1 VASADV
7 ELKSTLQVLF
17 ASDLFVE
24 NEVYLFGQSRERGP
38 TAIGG
43 VTWLLSGLRPPD
55 ALARALE
62 VAVADLRR
70 VSVQRQLVLL
80 CASRPVRSTRITRH
94 LRLWKALEHRKVSL
108 PEGRRSA
115 EFCVG
120 DESSESWFGSIGF
133 EPAQVQRAAGAV
145 DDGSLAAL
153 VVALPPAAL
162 AELDTLR
169 STGWSTDYGMHALP
183 AELVEWVV
191 ARAGIVFLFAG
202 YFDDPEA
209 GVTGFAAPA
218 LVEELRLR
226 RGEH

>member
-1 VASADV
+1 V
-7 ELKSTLQVLF
+7 ELNPALQVLF

-24 NEVYLFGQSRERGP
+24 NEVFLLGNSLARGP

-43 VTWLLSGLRPPD
+43 VTWLFSDLRPAD
-55 ALARALE
+55 AHARALE
-62 VAVADLRR
+62 VSVADLRR
-70 VSVQRQLVLL
+70 VSAERQLVLV
-80 CASRPVRSTRITRH
+80 CALRAAPPTRISRH